1 MTAYWLANSPSLAAA
16 TALPDAVDV
25 AVIGGGLAGLT
36 VAAELAES
44 TSLSLLSRG
53 RMCRPVDGLFR
64 KQTHP

>member
-44 TSLSLLSRG
+44 GASVRA
-53 RMCRPVDGLFR
+53 
-64 KQTHP
+64 